1 MRKAITI
8 LGILISIS
16 LLAYL
21 IYGIMSKIDARKSS
35 AEKIMTLPAFSF
47 PDLSG
52 RIINSGSIS
61 EGPILIVKF
70 HPECEHCR
78 YEINEILSSPITKT
92 GTKILLIT
100 NAGKEKT
107 AEYISGF
114 NVNEVHNLNILI
126 DTAGVFGEIFGRDM
140 VPSNFIYNRNL
151 ELVTALYGEHKVE
164 SIMKFLG
171 INE

>member
-8 LGILISIS
+8 LGLFISIS
-16 LLAYL
+16 LLVYL

-52 RIINSGSIS
+52 RIINSDSIS
-61 EGPILIVKF
+61 EGPVLIVKF

-92 GTKILLIT
+92 GTKIFLIT
-100 NAGKEKT
+100 NAGKGKT

-114 NVNEVHNLNILI
+114 NFNEVHNLYILI